1 MPKQKKYNELRNS
14 LQADRSELHS
24 THSHTQNR
32 TVWSEQD
39 SVNSTTI
46 ASPTNSGKIDH
57 RDGVYQAKFGPYK
70 LRSAFQPIYAI
81 TPDALTLFAYEAL
94 VRPEASG
101 IPVYP
106 SDLFDRDSSHDLR
119 ELDSLCRSIHI
130 RNYQL
135 IAEDNATLFLNINPA
150 LYDSA
155 DSVDFEFQYLI
166 EDLQAHNLA
175 SSKIVCEIIE
185 AQAADDTLITRM
197 CAQLREFGAK
207 IAVDDYGSDH
217 SDWRRFE
224 LVKPDILKLDGTVF
238 RNLCKTPA
246 AIPALHNLTESLH
259 DIGCLML
266 VEGVENRNQFDIAL
280 EAGVSLVQGYFL
292 AKPAKT
298 TRQFPHIP
306 TAPFLPGQNKL
317 HHSQTF
323 LPTISYQ
330 ELNGIFQ

>member
-1 MPKQKKYNELRNS
+1 MPVHKKY
-14 LQADRSELHS
+14 SELF
-24 THSHTQNR
+24 
-32 TVWSEQD
+32 EQGIVD
-39 SVNSTTI
+39 PTAVPSSPFSGTI
-46 ASPTNSGKIDH
+46 DQH
-57 RDGVYQAKFGPYK
+57 DGIYQANYGPYK

-81 TPDALTLFAYEAL
+81 TPDALVLFAYEAL

-101 IPVYP
+101 KSIAP
-106 SDLFDRDSSHDLR
+106 SVLFNPEPGPISGPESGPESNHDLR
-119 ELDSLCRSIHI
+119 ELDRLCRSIHI

-135 IAEDNATLFLNINPA
+135 VADDNATLFLNINPA
-150 LYDSA
+150 LYDTIET
-155 DSVDFEFQYLI
+155 VDFEFQYLI
-166 EDLQAHNLA
+166 ADLQAHNLA
-175 SSKIVCEIIE
+175 PSKIVCEIIE
-185 AQAADDTLITRM
+185 AKATNDTLIARM
-197 CAQLREFGAK
+197 CAQIREFGAK
-207 IAVDDYGSDH
+207 VAVDDYGSDH

-224 LVKPDILKLDGTVF
+224 LVKPDILKLDGAVF

-259 DIGCLML
+259 ETGCVLL

-280 EAGVSLVQGYFL
+280 EAGISLVQGYFL

-323 LPTISYQ
+323 FPTISYQ